1 MIVDDSTHKPHLNHV
16 INEEESNQQL
26 IFINIVVNE
35 NDVNIKIIE
44 EGKIREECKKSKSIM
59 TTYLCRC

>member
-44 EGKIREECKKSKSIM
+44 EGKIREECKK
-59 TTYLCRC
+59 

>member
-1 MIVDDSTHKPHLNHV
+1 MIVDDSTHKPHINHA

-44 EGKIREECKKSKSIM
+44 EGKIREECKKSKLMM
-59 TTYLCRC
+59 TPYLCRY